1 MSLNS
6 KVERKTDI
14 QCLKTG
20 EFDVESGDS
29 KKNSLSAAISATSN
43 QNGDQTGCED
53 GIMPEQEASERR
65 RSGQTDSRS
74 SNNSPLPGQK
84 PAEQLPRRNFQI
96 PRKIK
101 ERKGL
106 YQFLPPDSRE
116 FEGLMKI
123 LSSFYLDASSR
134 GTFSYSKARL
144 IHNELLEKEFI
155 EKRRELKQEG
165 RTDPELV
172 ESYCFLF
179 PDKSK
184 LPWICEK
191 GLSVGHSRI
200 TTLGNSA
207 MGVYLSKFSDLLQMN
222 PFEAGTCGDIVIF
235 KVMRGRLKSIFEN
248 MPKSVLDPTPK
259 FDCHV
264 SKNATR
270 VTSLLSYRAFEL
282 TQQYFYEFAFDEIKS
297 RPRHVCPYAVVSFQY
312 KGKESAAAPM
322 AAHRFN
328 STVCEGGSRRWSSY
342 TVWSGP
348 LVNKGQEVCQVSL
361 RSSTRHFL
369 PFKLAE
375 KLEMSMGMQ
384 LDQVKRRIPSVLF
397 SWDTYSRTR
406 EVLKCGMYCSLFE
419 VVDAKGKASSSTLS
433 GLIHKLERERMVLVK
448 PLVDKGFLFL
458 LSSTQMVNPKERQG
472 RFEKSLQAL
481 FVFQESRGVIKY
493 KQEPLSSD
501 PQLPLLVSMEPF
513 IPALHYALL
522 KMRSAPDNKH
532 LSTGVER
539 QALDYLTR
547 RDSGRAFLVPE
558 YQQNLDERGNMH
570 PAPRPK
576 SNMEGLLRSYL
587 HGPSSAYVLPMV
599 KARDMMDR
607 INQPPPAPAPTT
619 TDYSPVSD
627 WGGSGGSDRPERHPP
642 ESSSSRRRG
651 GPTQAHSN
659 GAAAGTGAPPQRS
672 RLAQSEYD
680 KDKMKQLLKLI
691 QLHKKALVK
700 EPGGKER
707 AEGGDDGGWE
717 GPHGLK
723 RKLEEDESGAM
734 YKYLRGAHFSNGE
747 PSRVAQGEEGEGGN
761 YNLAAVMESM
771 GIYDT
776 NLRDRGNSSQASSSN
791 ETQRL
796 LKILLSTLNKAMA
809 QGAAAAADLPDQGEP
824 ATGTASAEKP
834 LAGAPYAG
842 RVEQARQDYLE
853 EQMVSSLASP
863 FSPGSPGEQPHTS
876 ENPPLTLELASHTDK
891 PIPFL
896 DALNDGH
903 LEQRGGLGGCER
915 GPSGAS
921 LERETVTRE
930 ASLESIARGA
940 SLERALRGAPLERD
954 KVLRGASLESEGVA
968 RGTSLERDSRVERPA
983 RTSSTLDTI
992 VSQELHCLSN
1002 SIQGLMETQRIYYNS
1017 QLSPRLPPRHTWQ
1030 PNSSFS
1036 DFVAPYVVSVP
1047 VQGHVNT
1054 LCERMGRLVAKP
1066 CHTDSAKAP
1075 GARSTLCAPPT
1086 AVPPPPHGLTPA
1098 PPMPSLPPPPH
1109 HIHPT
1114 PPPPIRSLP
1123 PPPHSLTSI
1132 PPLPPIPHLPPPPA
1146 LVHSPAPITS
1156 PTPKHVP
1163 KTKAQ
1168 PPQDK
1173 SASSSQSRHKLGTV
1187 KQPHKTP
1194 SAAQKPSMKR
1204 KFEPSASECE
1214 IYSPSQA
1221 TMGSPECTSTRPK
1234 QAPLTAPSPL
1244 TPASAAGLLIGQ
1256 LKPEVFSSLVEI
1268 FKDVQKNTVKFYIH
1282 SGDKEEESDICVE
1295 IKEYLMSLGNTECNP
1310 QTFLEKNSSLDKL
1323 LIIIQNEDIS
1333 SHVNKIPALVSLKKL
1348 SMVSFAGVDSL
1359 DDVKNHTYNELFVS
1373 GGFIVSDEFV
1383 LNPDFITH
1391 DRLQAFLGFL
1401 EEQSSP
1407 ENPWH
1412 WKIHCKSQKKL
1423 KELGRLNSDVMAL
1436 LNLLT
1441 AYQKKHLVE
1450 FLPYHE
1456 CDAQS
1461 RQAPDLDCLVKLQA
1475 NHTQHRHIIFLTERR
1490 FEMFLQYSRNG
1501 IVIANIDD
1509 IMTSFHSLIGSSDQN
1524 ELPTPPSTVVHD
1536 ECVEEEDMSLDSDDD
1551 THNQVIAEP
1560 PAQSQDGGAGG
1571 GMGDP
1576 TQQPPLPESDNFRPP
1591 LPDQLNTP
1599 GRHTPSSLSYSS
1611 GTPNLSDFAALK
1623 SAISQ
1628 FKASNQVGRAGLADI
1643 GSTSPGGFAV
1653 NPHQSFLCPSTQWVS
1668 YSGSSGYAASP
1679 AYPASPCSSTQEQDY
1694 RHPATV
1700 PTTALG
1706 STLTTGPLTSQ
1717 VPLTLL
1723 DIPQPLPPPHLMLGG
1738 TQSFSL
1744 PGSDTGAVGVGV
1756 GASFSIASSTSTL
1769 PSTAIEASSSSP
1781 STALTYS
1788 DPTVASTA
1796 SLGLGYSQSEMAQLG
1811 YPEGVSS
1818 SANGTPNQQGDR
1830 THGGPGE
1837 SLWGLGEGTPN
1848 SQGGTTPG
1856 SVSHSGLTQS
1866 GERERTGTSGGSTP
1880 GSQGGRTPVNSV
1892 ESLGAGMAIASSHR
1906 RCSIARPMLP
1916 IHEGTGGSRGGAAN
1930 VHPLSDGGYGCIGA
1944 MPGQMD
1950 GGMGRGSIGPMGM
1963 GPGSLGGYRGRGA
1976 PPGGPWPRPGGQDY
1990 YSDYKYSHNYSP

>member
-1 MSLNS
+1 MALNS

-14 QCLKTG
+14 QCLKAG
-20 EFDVESGDS
+20 ELDVESGDS
-29 KKNSLSAAISATSN
+29 KKNSWSAAISATSN

-53 GIMPEQEASERR
+53 RIMPEQEASERR
-65 RSGQTDSRS
+65 RSGHTDTRS
-74 SNNSPLPGQK
+74 SNNSPLLGQR

-106 YQFLPPDSRE
+106 YRFLPPDSRE
-116 FEGLMKI
+116 FEGLVKI
-123 LSSFYLDASSR
+123 LSSSYLDASSR

-172 ESYCFLF
+172 ESYCFMF

-184 LPWICEK
+184 LPLICEK

-200 TTLGNSA
+200 TALGNPA

-222 PFEAGTCGDIVIF
+222 PFEAGTCGDIVVF

-328 STVCEGGSRRWSSY
+328 STVCEGGRRSSY

-348 LVNKGQEVCQVSL
+348 LVNKGQELCQVCL
-361 RSSTRHFL
+361 CSSTRHFL

-384 LDQVKRRIPSVLF
+384 LDQVKRKIPSVLF
-397 SWDTYSRTR
+397 SWDTYSGTR

-419 VVDAKGKASSSTLS
+419 VVDGKGKASTSTLS

-448 PLVDKGFLFL
+448 PLFDKGFLFL
-458 LSSTQMVNPKERQG
+458 LSSTQMG

-481 FVFQESRGVIKY
+481 FIFQESRGVINLLC
-493 KQEPLSSD
+493 EPLSSE
-501 PQLPLLVSMEPF
+501 PQPPLLVSMEPF

-522 KMRSAPDNKH
+522 KMRSTPDIKH

-547 RDSGRAFLVPE
+547 RDSVRAFLVPE
-558 YQQNLDERGNMH
+558 YQQNLDERGSMH

-607 INQPPPAPAPTT
+607 INQPPSAPAPTT

-627 WGGSGGSDRPERHPP
+627 WGGSGGSDRPERQPP

-651 GPTQAHSN
+651 GPSQTQAHSN

-672 RLAQSEYD
+672 RLAQSDYD
-680 KDKMKQLLKLI
+680 KEKMKQLLKLI

-700 EPGGKER
+700 EPGEKER
-707 AEGGDDGGWE
+707 DEGGDDGSWE

-747 PSRVAQGEEGEGGN
+747 PSR
-761 YNLAAVMESM
+761 AVMESM
-771 GIYDT
+771 GIYNTD
-776 NLRDRGNSSQASSSN
+776 LRDRGNSSQASSAN

-809 QGAAAAADLPDQGEP
+809 QGAAATDLPDHGEP
-824 ATGTASAEKP
+824 TTGTASMEKP

-842 RVEQARQDYLE
+842 RVEQARQDCLE
-853 EQMVSSLASP
+853 EQTECSLASL
-863 FSPGSPGEQPHTS
+863 FSP
-876 ENPPLTLELASHTDK
+876 AS
-891 PIPFL
+891 
-896 DALNDGH
+896 
-903 LEQRGGLGGCER
+903 
-915 GPSGAS
+915 
-921 LERETVTRE
+921 
-930 ASLESIARGA
+930 
-940 SLERALRGAPLERD
+940 LERD
-954 KVLRGASLESEGVA
+954 KVLRGASLESERVA
-968 RGTSLERDSRVERPA
+968 RGTSLERDSKVERPA
-983 RTSSTLDTI
+983 RPSSTLDTI
-992 VSQELHCLSN
+992 ISQGLHCLSN

-1017 QLSPRLPPRHTWQ
+1017 QLSPRLPQRLAWQ

-1054 LCERMGRLVAKP
+1054 LCERMGRLVP
-1066 CHTDSAKAP
+1066 QPRHTDSAKAH
-1075 GARSTLCAPPT
+1075 GARSTLCAPLT
-1086 AVPPPPHGLTPA
+1086 TVPPPPHALTP
-1098 PPMPSLPPPPH
+1098 
-1109 HIHPT
+1109 
-1114 PPPPIRSLP
+1114 
-1123 PPPHSLTSI
+1123 
-1132 PPLPPIPHLPPPPA
+1132 
-1146 LVHSPAPITS
+1146 
-1156 PTPKHVP
+1156 HVP

-1187 KQPHKTP
+1187 KQPHKNP
-1194 SAAQKPSMKR
+1194 SAAQKPSTKR
-1204 KFEPSASECE
+1204 KFEPSSSE
-1214 IYSPSQA
+1214 S
-1221 TMGSPECTSTRPK
+1221 
-1234 QAPLTAPSPL
+1234 
-1244 TPASAAGLLIGQ
+1244 AGLLIGQ

-1282 SGDKEEESDICVE
+1282 SGDEESDICVE

-1310 QTFLEKNSSLDKL
+1310 QTFLEKNSNLDKL

-1407 ENPWH
+1407 ENPWQ

-1423 KELGRLNSDVMAL
+1423 KELGRLNSDAMAL

-1509 IMTSFHSLIGSSDQN
+1509 IMTSFHSLIGCSDLN
-1524 ELPTPPSTVVHD
+1524 ELPTPPST
-1536 ECVEEEDMSLDSDDD
+1536 EEEDMSLDSDDD
-1551 THNQVIAEP
+1551 TQNQLIAKP
-1560 PAQSQDGGAGG
+1560 PAQSQEGGTGE
-1571 GMGDP
+1571 GMGDA
-1576 TQQPPLPESDNFRPP
+1576 TKQPPLPESDDFRPP

-1611 GTPNLSDFAALK
+1611 GTANLADFAALK

-1628 FKASNQVGRAGLADI
+1628 FKASNQVGRAGLADV
-1643 GSTSPGGFAV
+1643 GSTSPGAFAV
-1653 NPHQSFLCPSTQWVS
+1653 NPHQSFLCPSTQWAS
-1668 YSGSSGYAASP
+1668 YSGSSGYT
-1679 AYPASPCSSTQEQDY
+1679 AYPASPCSSNQEQDY
-1694 RHPATV
+1694 RHPATA
-1700 PTTALG
+1700 PTTAPG

-1717 VPLTLL
+1717 APLTLA
-1723 DIPQPLPPPHLMLGG
+1723 DIPQPPLPPHLTLGG
-1738 TQSFSL
+1738 ALSQSFRM
-1744 PGSDTGAVGVGV
+1744 PGSDTGATGVGV
-1756 GASFSIASSTSTL
+1756 GASFSIASSTSIL
-1769 PSTAIEASSSSP
+1769 SSTAIEVSSFSP

-1788 DPTVASTA
+1788 DPAVA

-1811 YPEGVSS
+1811 YLEGVSS
-1818 SANGTPNQQGDR
+1818 STNGTPTQQGDR
-1830 THGGPGE
+1830 TLSGPGE
-1837 SLWGLGEGTPN
+1837 SPWGLGGGTPN
-1848 SQGGTTPG
+1848 SQGGATPG
-1856 SVSHSGLTQS
+1856 SVSHSSLTQS
-1866 GERERTGTSGGSTP
+1866 GERERTGTPGGSTP
-1880 GSQGGRTPVNSV
+1880 GSQGGRTPVNSI
-1892 ESLGAGMAIASSHR
+1892 ESLGAGMAIASVATR
-1906 RCSIARPMLP
+1906 GGSIARPMLP
-1916 IHEGTGGSRGGAAN
+1916 ILGGTGGSRGGVAS
-1930 VHPLSDGGYGCIGA
+1930 VHPLSDGRFSCIGA

-1950 GGMGRGSIGPMGM
+1950 GGMERGSMVSRGM
-1963 GPGSLGGYRGRGA
+1963 GPGSLGECRGRGT
-1976 PPGGPWPRPGGQDY
+1976 PPGGPWPRPGEQDY
-1990 YSDYKYSHNYSP
+1990 YSDYTYSHNYSP

>member
-1 MSLNS
+1 MALNS
-6 KVERKTDI
+6 RVERKTDI

-20 EFDVESGDS
+20 ELDVESGDN
-29 KKNSLSAAISATSN
+29 KKNSWSAAISATSN

-53 GIMPEQEASERR
+53 RIMPEQEASERR
-65 RSGQTDSRS
+65 RSGHTDTRN
-74 SNNSPLPGQK
+74 SNNSPLPGQR

-116 FEGLMKI
+116 FEGLVKI
-123 LSSFYLDASSR
+123 LSSSYLDVSSR

-172 ESYCFLF
+172 ESYCFMF

-200 TTLGNSA
+200 TALGNPA

-222 PFEAGTCGDIVIF
+222 PFEAGTCGDIVVF

-322 AAHRFN
+322 AARRFN

-342 TVWSGP
+342 TVWSGS
-348 LVNKGQEVCQVSL
+348 LVNKGQELCQVCL

-384 LDQVKRRIPSVLF
+384 LDQVKRKIPSVLF

-419 VVDAKGKASSSTLS
+419 VVDGKGKASTSTLS

-448 PLVDKGFLFL
+448 PLFDKGFLFL

-481 FVFQESRGVIKY
+481 FIFQESRGVIKY
-493 KQEPLSSD
+493 KQEPLSSE
-501 PQLPLLVSMEPF
+501 PQPPLLVSMEPF

-522 KMRSAPDNKH
+522 KMRSTPDIKH

-547 RDSGRAFLVPE
+547 RDSVRAFLVPE
-558 YQQNLDERGNMH
+558 YQQNLDERGSMH

-607 INQPPPAPAPTT
+607 INQPPSAPAPTT

-627 WGGSGGSDRPERHPP
+627 WGGSGGSDRPERP
-642 ESSSSRRRG
+642 ESSRRRG
-651 GPTQAHSN
+651 GPSQTQAHSN

-672 RLAQSEYD
+672 RLAQ
-680 KDKMKQLLKLI
+680 I
-691 QLHKKALVK
+691 
-700 EPGGKER
+700 
-707 AEGGDDGGWE
+707 
-717 GPHGLK
+717 
-723 RKLEEDESGAM
+723 
-734 YKYLRGAHFSNGE
+734 
-747 PSRVAQGEEGEGGN
+747 AQGEEEQEGEGGN

-771 GIYDT
+771 GIYNTD
-776 NLRDRGNSSQASSSN
+776 LRDRVNSSQASSAN

-809 QGAAAAADLPDQGEP
+809 QGAAATDLPDHGEP
-824 ATGTASAEKP
+824 TTGTASMEKP

-842 RVEQARQDYLE
+842 RVEQAQQDYLE
-853 EQMVSSLASP
+853 EQTVCSLASL
-863 FSPGSPGEQPHTS
+863 FSPSSPGEQHHTS
-876 ENPPLTLELASHTDK
+876 ENPPLTMELASHTDK
-891 PIPFL
+891 PFPFL
-896 DALNDGH
+896 DALTDGH
-903 LEQRGGLGGCER
+903 LEQRRGLEGGER
-915 GPSGAS
+915 GQSGDS
-921 LERETVTRE
+921 LEWETVTRE
-930 ASLESIARGA
+930 ASIEKVARGA
-940 SLERALRGAPLERD
+940 SLERALRGASLERD
-954 KVLRGASLESEGVA
+954 KVLRGASLESERVA
-968 RGTSLERDSRVERPA
+968 RGTSLERNSRAERPA
-983 RTSSTLDTI
+983 RPSSTLDTI
-992 VSQELHCLSN
+992 ISQELHCLSN

-1017 QLSPRLPPRHTWQ
+1017 QLSPRLPQHLAWQ

-1054 LCERMGRLVAKP
+1054 LCERMGQLVP
-1066 CHTDSAKAP
+1066 HPRHTDSANAH

-1086 AVPPPPHGLTPA
+1086 TVPPPPHALAPA

-1109 HIHPT
+1109 HIHLT
-1114 PPPPIRSLP
+1114 PNPPILTLP
-1123 PPPHSLTSI
+1123 SPPHSLTS
-1132 PPLPPIPHLPPPPA
+1132 LPPIPHLPPPTA
-1146 LVHSPAPITS
+1146 LVHLPDPVPITS

-1163 KTKAQ
+1163 KTIAQ

-1173 SASSSQSRHKLGTV
+1173 SASSSQSRRKLGTV
-1187 KQPHKTP
+1187 KQPHKNL
-1194 SAAQKPSMKR
+1194 SAAQKPSTKR

-1221 TMGSPECTSTRPK
+1221 TMGSPECTPTRPK

-1310 QTFLEKNSSLDKL
+1310 QTFLEKNSNLDKL

-1333 SHVNKIPALVSLKKL
+1333 AHVNRIPALVSLKKL

-1407 ENPWH
+1407 ENPWQ

-1423 KELGRLNSDVMAL
+1423 KELGRLNSDAMDL

-1509 IMTSFHSLIGSSDQN
+1509 IMTSFHSLIGCSDLN

-1551 THNQVIAEP
+1551 TQNQVIAKP
-1560 PAQSQDGGAGG
+1560 PAQSQEGGTGG
-1571 GMGDP
+1571 GMGDA
-1576 TQQPPLPESDNFRPP
+1576 TQQPPLPESDDFRPP

-1611 GTPNLSDFAALK
+1611 GTANLSDFAALK

-1628 FKASNQVGRAGLADI
+1628 FKASNQVGRAGLADV
-1643 GSTSPGGFAV
+1643 GSTSPGAFAV
-1653 NPHQSFLCPSTQWVS
+1653 NPHQSFLCPSTQWAS
-1668 YSGSSGYAASP
+1668 YSGSSGYTASP
-1679 AYPASPCSSTQEQDY
+1679 AYPASPCSSNQEQDY
-1694 RHPATV
+1694 RHPATA
-1700 PTTALG
+1700 PTTAPG

-1717 VPLTLL
+1717 APLTLS
-1723 DIPQPLPPPHLMLGG
+1723 DIPQPPLPPHLMLGG
-1738 TQSFSL
+1738 ALSQSFRL
-1744 PGSDTGAVGVGV
+1744 PGSDTGAAGVGV
-1756 GASFSIASSTSTL
+1756 GASFSIASSTSIL
-1769 PSTAIEASSSSP
+1769 SSTTIEVSSFSP
-1781 STALTYS
+1781 STAVTYS
-1788 DPTVASTA
+1788 DPAVA
-1796 SLGLGYSQSEMAQLG
+1796 SLGLGYSQNEMAQLG
-1811 YPEGVSS
+1811 YPEGVGSS
-1818 SANGTPNQQGDR
+1818 TNGTTTQQGDR
-1830 THGGPGE
+1830 TLSGPGE
-1837 SLWGLGEGTPN
+1837 SLWGVGGGTPN
-1848 SQGGTTPG
+1848 SQGGATPG

-1866 GERERTGTSGGSTP
+1866 GERERTGTPGGSTP

-1892 ESLGAGMAIASSHR
+1892 ESLGAGMAIASVATR
-1906 RCSIARPMLP
+1906 GCSIARPMLP
-1916 IHEGTGGSRGGAAN
+1916 ILEGTGGSRGGVAS
-1930 VHPLSDGGYGCIGA
+1930 VLPLSDGGFSCIGA

-1950 GGMGRGSIGPMGM
+1950 GGMERGSIVPRGM
-1963 GPGSLGGYRGRGA
+1963 GPGSLGECRGRGA
-1976 PPGGPWPRPGGQDY
+1976 PPGRPWPRPGGQDY
-1990 YSDYKYSHNYSP
+1990 YSDYTYSHNYSP

>member
-1 MSLNS
+1 MALNS

-20 EFDVESGDS
+20 ELDVESSDS
-29 KKNSLSAAISATSN
+29 KKNSWSAAISATSN

-53 GIMPEQEASERR
+53 RIMPEQEASERR
-65 RSGQTDSRS
+65 RSGHTDTRS
-74 SNNSPLPGQK
+74 FNNSPLPGQRL
-84 PAEQLPRRNFQI
+84 AEQLPRRNFQI

-116 FEGLMKI
+116 FEGLVKI
-123 LSSFYLDASSR
+123 LSSSYLDASSR

-172 ESYCFLF
+172 ESYCFMF

-184 LPWICEK
+184 LPLICEK

-200 TTLGNSA
+200 TALGNPA

-222 PFEAGTCGDIVIF
+222 PFEAGTCGDIVVF

-312 KGKESAAAPM
+312 KGKESAAVPM

-328 STVCEGGSRRWSSY
+328 STVCEGGSRRRSSY

-348 LVNKGQEVCQVSL
+348 LVNKGQELCQVCL
-361 RSSTRHFL
+361 CSSTRHFL

-384 LDQVKRRIPSVLF
+384 LDQVKRKIPSVLF
-397 SWDTYSRTR
+397 SWDTYSGTR

-419 VVDAKGKASSSTLS
+419 VVDGKGKASTSTLS

-448 PLVDKGFLFL
+448 PLFDKGFLFL

-481 FVFQESRGVIKY
+481 FIFQESRGVIKY
-493 KQEPLSSD
+493 KQEPLSSE
-501 PQLPLLVSMEPF
+501 PQAPLLVSMEPF

-522 KMRSAPDNKH
+522 KMRSTPDIKH

-547 RDSGRAFLVPE
+547 RDSVRAFLVPE
-558 YQQNLDERGNMH
+558 YQQNLDERGSMH

-607 INQPPPAPAPTT
+607 INQPPSAPAPTT

-627 WGGSGGSDRPERHPP
+627 WGGSGGSDRPERQPP

-651 GPTQAHSN
+651 GPSQTQAHSN

-672 RLAQSEYD
+672 RLAQSDYD
-680 KDKMKQLLKLI
+680 KEKMKQLLKLI

-700 EPGGKER
+700 EPGEKER
-707 AEGGDDGGWE
+707 DEGGDDGSWE

-747 PSRVAQGEEGEGGN
+747 PSRAQGEEEGEGGN

-771 GIYDT
+771 GIYNTD
-776 NLRDRGNSSQASSSN
+776 LRDRGNSSQASSAN

-809 QGAAAAADLPDQGEP
+809 QGAAATDLPDHGEP
-824 ATGTASAEKP
+824 NTGTASMEKP

-842 RVEQARQDYLE
+842 RVEQARQDCLE
-853 EQMVSSLASP
+853 EQTECSLASL
-863 FSPGSPGEQPHTS
+863 FSPGSPGEQHHTS
-876 ENPPLTLELASHTDK
+876 ENPPLTLDLASHTDK
-891 PIPFL
+891 PFPFL
-896 DALNDGH
+896 DALTDGH
-903 LEQRGGLGGCER
+903 LEQRRGLEGGER
-915 GPSGAS
+915 GQSGDS
-921 LERETVTRE
+921 LERETVTRQ
-930 ASLESIARGA
+930 ASIESGA
-940 SLERALRGAPLERD
+940 SLERALRGASLERD
-954 KVLRGASLESEGVA
+954 KVLRGASLESERVA
-968 RGTSLERDSRVERPA
+968 RGTSLERDSKMERPA
-983 RTSSTLDTI
+983 RPSSTLDTI
-992 VSQELHCLSN
+992 ISQGLHCLSN

-1017 QLSPRLPPRHTWQ
+1017 QLSPRLPQRLAWQ

-1054 LCERMGRLVAKP
+1054 LCERMGRLVP
-1066 CHTDSAKAP
+1066 QPRHTDSVKAH

-1086 AVPPPPHGLTPA
+1086 TVPPPPHALTPA

-1109 HIHPT
+1109 HIRLT
-1114 PPPPIRSLP
+1114 PNPPIITLP
-1123 PPPHSLTSI
+1123 SPPHSLTSI
-1132 PPLPPIPHLPPPPA
+1132 SPLPPIPHLPPPTA
-1146 LVHSPAPITS
+1146 LVHLPDPVPITS

-1187 KQPHKTP
+1187 KQPHKNP
-1194 SAAQKPSMKR
+1194 SAAQKSSTKR
-1204 KFEPSASECE
+1204 KFEPSSSECE

-1221 TMGSPECTSTRPK
+1221 TMGSPECTPTRPK

-1282 SGDKEEESDICVE
+1282 SGDDESDICAE

-1310 QTFLEKNSSLDKL
+1310 QTFLEKNINLDKL

-1407 ENPWH
+1407 ENPWQ

-1423 KELGRLNSDVMAL
+1423 KELGRLNSDAMAL

-1509 IMTSFHSLIGSSDQN
+1509 IMTSFHSLIGCSDLN

-1551 THNQVIAEP
+1551 TQNQLIAKP
-1560 PAQSQDGGAGG
+1560 PAQSQEGGTGG
-1571 GMGDP
+1571 GMGDA
-1576 TQQPPLPESDNFRPP
+1576 TQQPPLPESDDFRPP

-1611 GTPNLSDFAALK
+1611 GTANLADFAALK

-1628 FKASNQVGRAGLADI
+1628 FKASNQVGRAGLADV
-1643 GSTSPGGFAV
+1643 GSTSPGAFAL
-1653 NPHQSFLCPSTQWVS
+1653 NPHQSFLCPSTQWAS
-1668 YSGSSGYAASP
+1668 YSGSSGYTASP
-1679 AYPASPCSSTQEQDY
+1679 AYPASPCNSNQEQDY
-1694 RHPATV
+1694 RHPATA
-1700 PTTALG
+1700 PTTAPG

-1717 VPLTLL
+1717 APLTLS
-1723 DIPQPLPPPHLMLGG
+1723 DIPQPPLPPHLTLGG
-1738 TQSFSL
+1738 ALSQSFRM
-1744 PGSDTGAVGVGV
+1744 PGSDTGAAGVGV
-1756 GASFSIASSTSTL
+1756 GASFSIASSTSIL
-1769 PSTAIEASSSSP
+1769 SSTAIEVSSFSP

-1788 DPTVASTA
+1788 DPAVA

-1811 YPEGVSS
+1811 YLEGVSS
-1818 SANGTPNQQGDR
+1818 NTNETPTQQGDR
-1830 THGGPGE
+1830 TLSGPGE
-1837 SLWGLGEGTPN
+1837 SPWGLGGGTPN
-1848 SQGGTTPG
+1848 SQGGATPG

-1866 GERERTGTSGGSTP
+1866 GERERTGTPGGSTP
-1880 GSQGGRTPVNSV
+1880 GSQGRRTPVNSI
-1892 ESLGAGMAIASSHR
+1892 ESLGAGMAIASVATR
-1906 RCSIARPMLP
+1906 GGSIARPMLP
-1916 IHEGTGGSRGGAAN
+1916 ILGGTGGSRGGVAS
-1930 VHPLSDGGYGCIGA
+1930 VHPLSDGRFSCIGA
-1944 MPGQMD
+1944 MSGQMD
-1950 GGMGRGSIGPMGM
+1950 GGMERGSMVSRGM
-1963 GPGSLGGYRGRGA
+1963 GPGSLGECRGRGA
-1976 PPGGPWPRPGGQDY
+1976 PPGGPWPRPGEQDY
-1990 YSDYKYSHNYSP
+1990 YSDYTYSHNYSP

>member
-1 MSLNS
+1 MALNS
-6 KVERKTDI
+6 RVERKTDI

-20 EFDVESGDS
+20 ELDVESGDN
-29 KKNSLSAAISATSN
+29 KKNSWSAAISATSN

-53 GIMPEQEASERR
+53 RIMPEQEASERR
-65 RSGQTDSRS
+65 RSGHTDTRN
-74 SNNSPLPGQK
+74 SNNSPLPGQR

-116 FEGLMKI
+116 FEGLVKI
-123 LSSFYLDASSR
+123 LSSSYLDVSSR

-172 ESYCFLF
+172 ESYCFMF

-200 TTLGNSA
+200 TALGNPA

-222 PFEAGTCGDIVIF
+222 PFEAGTCGDIVVF

-322 AAHRFN
+322 AARRFN

-342 TVWSGP
+342 TVWSGS
-348 LVNKGQEVCQVSL
+348 LVNKGQELCQVCL

-384 LDQVKRRIPSVLF
+384 LDQVKRKIPSVLF

-419 VVDAKGKASSSTLS
+419 VVDGKGKASTSTLS

-448 PLVDKGFLFL
+448 PLFDKGFLFL

-481 FVFQESRGVIKY
+481 FIFQESRGVIKY
-493 KQEPLSSD
+493 KQEPLSSE
-501 PQLPLLVSMEPF
+501 PQPPLLVSMEPF

-522 KMRSAPDNKH
+522 KMRSTPDIKH

-547 RDSGRAFLVPE
+547 RDSVRAFLVPE
-558 YQQNLDERGNMH
+558 YQQNLDERGSMH

-607 INQPPPAPAPTT
+607 INQPPSAPAPTT

-627 WGGSGGSDRPERHPP
+627 WGGSGGSDRPERP
-642 ESSSSRRRG
+642 ESSRRRG
-651 GPTQAHSN
+651 GPSQTQAHSN

-672 RLAQSEYD
+672 RLAQT
-680 KDKMKQLLKLI
+680 
-691 QLHKKALVK
+691 
-700 EPGGKER
+700 
-707 AEGGDDGGWE
+707 
-717 GPHGLK
+717 
-723 RKLEEDESGAM
+723 
-734 YKYLRGAHFSNGE
+734 
-747 PSRVAQGEEGEGGN
+747 QGEEEQEGEGGN

-771 GIYDT
+771 GIYNTD
-776 NLRDRGNSSQASSSN
+776 LRDRVNSSQASSAN

-809 QGAAAAADLPDQGEP
+809 QGAAATDLPDHGEP
-824 ATGTASAEKP
+824 TTGTASMEKP

-842 RVEQARQDYLE
+842 RVEQAQQDYLE
-853 EQMVSSLASP
+853 EQTVCSLASL
-863 FSPGSPGEQPHTS
+863 FSPSSPGEQHHTS
-876 ENPPLTLELASHTDK
+876 ENPPLTMELASHTDK
-891 PIPFL
+891 PFPFL
-896 DALNDGH
+896 DALTDGH
-903 LEQRGGLGGCER
+903 LEQRRGLEGGER
-915 GPSGAS
+915 GQSGDS
-921 LERETVTRE
+921 LEWETVTRE
-930 ASLESIARGA
+930 ASIEKVARGA
-940 SLERALRGAPLERD
+940 SLERALRGASLERD
-954 KVLRGASLESEGVA
+954 KVLRGASLESERVA
-968 RGTSLERDSRVERPA
+968 RGTSLERNSRAERPA
-983 RTSSTLDTI
+983 RPSSTLDTI
-992 VSQELHCLSN
+992 ISQELHCLSN

-1017 QLSPRLPPRHTWQ
+1017 QLSPRLPQHLAWQ

-1054 LCERMGRLVAKP
+1054 LCERMGQLVP
-1066 CHTDSAKAP
+1066 HPRHTDSANAH

-1086 AVPPPPHGLTPA
+1086 TVPPPPHALAPA

-1109 HIHPT
+1109 HIHLT
-1114 PPPPIRSLP
+1114 PNPPILTLP
-1123 PPPHSLTSI
+1123 SPPHSLTS
-1132 PPLPPIPHLPPPPA
+1132 LPPIPHLPPPTA
-1146 LVHSPAPITS
+1146 LVHLPDPVPITS

-1163 KTKAQ
+1163 KTIAQ

-1173 SASSSQSRHKLGTV
+1173 SASSSQSRRKLGTV
-1187 KQPHKTP
+1187 KQPHKNL
-1194 SAAQKPSMKR
+1194 SAAQKPSTKR

-1221 TMGSPECTSTRPK
+1221 TMGSPECTPTRPK

-1310 QTFLEKNSSLDKL
+1310 QTFLEKNSNLDKL

-1333 SHVNKIPALVSLKKL
+1333 AHVNRIPALVSLKKL

-1407 ENPWH
+1407 ENPWQ

-1423 KELGRLNSDVMAL
+1423 KELGRLNSDAMDL

-1509 IMTSFHSLIGSSDQN
+1509 IMTSFHSLIGCSDLN

-1551 THNQVIAEP
+1551 TQNQVIAKP
-1560 PAQSQDGGAGG
+1560 PAQSQEGGTGG
-1571 GMGDP
+1571 GMGDA
-1576 TQQPPLPESDNFRPP
+1576 TQQPPLPESDDFRPP

-1611 GTPNLSDFAALK
+1611 GTANLSDFAALK

-1628 FKASNQVGRAGLADI
+1628 FKASNQVGRAGLADV
-1643 GSTSPGGFAV
+1643 GSTSPGAFAV
-1653 NPHQSFLCPSTQWVS
+1653 NPHQSFLCPSTQWAS
-1668 YSGSSGYAASP
+1668 YSGSSGYTASP
-1679 AYPASPCSSTQEQDY
+1679 AYPASPCSSNQEQDY
-1694 RHPATV
+1694 RHPATA
-1700 PTTALG
+1700 PTTAPG

-1717 VPLTLL
+1717 APLTLS
-1723 DIPQPLPPPHLMLGG
+1723 DIPQPPLPPHLMLGG
-1738 TQSFSL
+1738 ALSQSFRL
-1744 PGSDTGAVGVGV
+1744 PGSDTGAAGVGV
-1756 GASFSIASSTSTL
+1756 GASFSIASSTSIL
-1769 PSTAIEASSSSP
+1769 SSTTIEVSSFSP
-1781 STALTYS
+1781 STAVTYS
-1788 DPTVASTA
+1788 DPAVA
-1796 SLGLGYSQSEMAQLG
+1796 SLGLGYSQNEMAQLG
-1811 YPEGVSS
+1811 YPEGVGSS
-1818 SANGTPNQQGDR
+1818 TNGTTTQQGDR
-1830 THGGPGE
+1830 TLSGPGE
-1837 SLWGLGEGTPN
+1837 SLWGVGGGTPN
-1848 SQGGTTPG
+1848 SQGGATPG

-1866 GERERTGTSGGSTP
+1866 GERERTGTPGGSTP

-1892 ESLGAGMAIASSHR
+1892 ESLGAGMAIASVATR
-1906 RCSIARPMLP
+1906 GCSIARPMLP
-1916 IHEGTGGSRGGAAN
+1916 ILEGTGGSRGGVAS
-1930 VHPLSDGGYGCIGA
+1930 VLPLSDGGFSCIGA

-1950 GGMGRGSIGPMGM
+1950 GGMERGSIVPRGM
-1963 GPGSLGGYRGRGA
+1963 GPGSLGECRGRGA
-1976 PPGGPWPRPGGQDY
+1976 PPGRPWPRPGGQDY
-1990 YSDYKYSHNYSP
+1990 YSDYTYSHNYSP

>member
-1 MSLNS
+1 MALNP

-14 QCLKTG
+14 ECSKTG
-20 EFDVESGDS
+20 ELDLESGNS
-29 KKNSLSAAISATSN
+29 KTNSLSAAISATSN

-53 GIMPEQEASERR
+53 GVMPEQEASERR
-65 RSGQTDSRS
+65 RSGQTTARS
-74 SNNSPLPGQK
+74 SNNSPLPGQRQ
-84 PAEQLPRRNFQI
+84 AEELPRRNFQI

-106 YQFLPPDSRE
+106 YQFLAPDSRE
-116 FEGLMKI
+116 FEGLVKI

-134 GTFSYSKARL
+134 GTFSYCKARL

-200 TTLGNSA
+200 TTLGNPA

-282 TQQYFYEFAFDEIKS
+282 TQQYFYEFAFDEIKH

-328 STVCEGGSRRWSSY
+328 STVCEGGSKGMSSY

-348 LVNKGQEVCQVSL
+348 LVNKGQELCQVSL
-361 RSSTRHFL
+361 LSFTRHFL
-369 PFKLAE
+369 PFKLTE
-375 KLEMSMGMQ
+375 TLEMSMGMQ
-384 LDQVKRRIPSVLF
+384 LDQVKRKIPSVLF

-406 EVLKCGMYCSLFE
+406 EVLKCGIYCSLFE
-419 VVDAKGKASSSTLS
+419 VVDWKGKASSSTLS

-458 LSSTQMVNPKERQG
+458 LSSAQMVSPNDRRG
-472 RFEKSLQAL
+472 RVEKSLQAL
-481 FVFQESRGVIKY
+481 FVFQESRGVAKFTPRLSE
-493 KQEPLSSD
+493 QEPLSAE
-501 PQLPLLVSMEPF
+501 PLPPLLASMDPF

-522 KMRSAPDNKH
+522 KMRSTPDNKH
-532 LSTGVER
+532 LSTVVER

-547 RDSGRAFLVPE
+547 RDSGRAFLLPE
-558 YQQNLDERGNMH
+558 YQQTLDERGSVH

-587 HGPSSAYVLPMV
+587 HGLSSAYVLPIV

-607 INQPPPAPAPTT
+607 INQPPPAPAPTIP
-619 TDYSPVSD
+619 DYSPVSD
-627 WGGSGGSDRPERHPP
+627 WGGSGGSDRPERVERQPP
-642 ESSSSRRRG
+642 ERPESSRRRG
-651 GPTQAHSN
+651 GPSQTHSN
-659 GAAAGTGAPPQRS
+659 GAAAGTGAPAQRS

-680 KDKMKQLLKLI
+680 KDKMKELLKLI
-691 QLHKKALVK
+691 QLHKALVK

-734 YKYLRGAHFSNGE
+734 SKYLRGAHFSNGE
-747 PSRVAQGEEGEGGN
+747 PSRVAQGGEGEN

-771 GIYDT
+771 GITD
-776 NLRDRGNSSQASSSN
+776 LRDRGNTSQAASAN

-809 QGAAAAADLPDQGEP
+809 QGAAAAPSYLPEHGEP
-824 ATGTASAEKP
+824 SMGSACAEKP
-834 LAGAPYAG
+834 NEG
-842 RVEQARQDYLE
+842 RVEQARQDFLE
-853 EQMVSSLASP
+853 EQTACSLASP
-863 FSPGSPGEQPHTS
+863 FSPDSPGQQPHTS
-876 ENPPLTLELASHTDK
+876 DNPSLTWELASHTDK
-891 PIPFL
+891 PIPFFESQ
-896 DALNDGH
+896 NDGD
-903 LEQRGGLGGCER
+903 LEQRKVLEVGER
-915 GPSGAS
+915 GPRGAS
-921 LERETVTRE
+921 LERERVTKE
-930 ASLESIARGA
+930 ASIDRVAKGA
-940 SLERALRGAPLERD
+940 SLERER
-954 KVLRGASLESEGVA
+954 VA
-968 RGTSLERDSRVERPA
+968 RPP
-983 RTSSTLDTI
+983 STLDTI
-992 VSQELHCLSN
+992 VSQELHCLFN
-1002 SIQGLMETQRIYYNS
+1002 SIQGLMDSQKIYYNS
-1017 QLSPRLPPRHTWQ
+1017 QLPSRLSPRHTWQ
-1030 PNSSFS
+1030 PNCSFS

-1054 LCERMGRLVAKP
+1054 LCERMGRLVPKP
-1066 CHTDSAKAP
+1066 RHTDSAKAP
-1075 GARSTLCAPPT
+1075 GARSTLHAPSAT
-1086 AVPPPPHGLTPA
+1086 VPPPPHTLNPTHPI
-1098 PPMPSLPPPPH
+1098 PSF
-1109 HIHPT
+1109 
-1114 PPPPIRSLP
+1114 P

-1132 PPLPPIPHLPPPPA
+1132 PHLPSIHHLPPPPA
-1146 LVHSPAPITS
+1146 LVHSPAPILITS
-1156 PTPKHVP
+1156 PTPKPVP

-1168 PPQDK
+1168 PPQAK
-1173 SASSSQSRHKLGTV
+1173 SSSSSQSRPKPDPFIQTHKN
-1187 KQPHKTP
+1187 P
-1194 SAAQKPSMKR
+1194 SAAQKPSTER
-1204 KFEPSASECE
+1204 KSEPSASKREV
-1214 IYSPSQA
+1214 YSPSQA
-1221 TMGSPECTSTRPK
+1221 SMDSSDSTPKRPK
-1234 QAPLTAPSPL
+1234 QAAIIAPSPL
-1244 TPASAAGLLIGQ
+1244 TPASAAGLLMGQ

-1268 FKDVQKNTVKFYIH
+1268 FKDVQRNTVRFYIH
-1282 SGDKEEESDICVE
+1282 SGEEEEESDVCVE
-1295 IKEYLMSLGNTECNP
+1295 IKEYLLSLGNTECNP
-1310 QTFLEKNSSLDKL
+1310 QMFLENNSSLDKL
-1323 LIIIQNEDIS
+1323 LIVIQNEDIS
-1333 SHVNKIPALVSLKKL
+1333 AHVNKIPALVSLKKL
-1348 SMVSFAGVDSL
+1348 STVSFAGVDSL

-1391 DRLQAFLGFL
+1391 DRLQAFLRFL

-1407 ENPWH
+1407 ENPWQ
-1412 WKIHCKSQKKL
+1412 WKIHNKSQKKL
-1423 KELGRLNSDVMAL
+1423 KELGRLNGDAMAL

-1475 NHTQHRHIIFLTERR
+1475 NHTQHRHFIFLTERR
-1490 FEMFLQYSRNG
+1490 FEMFMQYSRNG
-1501 IVIANIDD
+1501 IVIASIDD
-1509 IMTSFHSLIGSSDQN
+1509 IMTSFHNLIGSRDQK
-1524 ELPTPPSTVVHD
+1524 ELATPPSTEHD
-1536 ECVEEEDMSLDSDDD
+1536 ECIEEEDMSLDSDDD
-1551 THNQVIAEP
+1551 SHNQVIVEH
-1560 PAQSQDGGAGG
+1560 PAQTQEGGAGGG

-1576 TQQPPLPESDNFRPP
+1576 TQQPPLPESDEFRPP
-1591 LPDQLNTP
+1591 LPDQLNTS

-1611 GTPNLSDFAALK
+1611 STPNLSNFAALK

-1628 FKASNQVGRAGLADI
+1628 FKASNQVGRADI
-1643 GSTSPGGFAV
+1643 GSTSPGGFSV

-1668 YSGSSGYAASP
+1668 YSGSSGYTASP

-1694 RHPATV
+1694 RNPAAV
-1700 PTTALG
+1700 PTTAPG

-1717 VPLTLL
+1717 APLTLL
-1723 DIPQPLPPPHLMLGG
+1723 DIPQPPPPPPHLMMGG
-1738 TQSFSL
+1738 TLSQSFSL
-1744 PGSDTGAVGVGV
+1744 PGSSSVSGAAGVAV
-1756 GASFSIASSTSTL
+1756 GASFSTVSSTSTL
-1769 PSTAIEASSSSP
+1769 PSTAIGASSSSL

-1788 DPTVASTA
+1788 DPAVATTA
-1796 SLGLGYSQSEMAQLG
+1796 SLGLGYTQSDMAQLG
-1811 YPEGVSS
+1811 YPAGVSS
-1818 SANGTPNQQGDR
+1818 SANGTPTQQGDR
-1830 THGGPGE
+1830 RLSGPGE
-1837 SLWGLGEGTPN
+1837 SLWGLGGGTPN
-1848 SQGGTTPG
+1848 SQGGATPG
-1856 SVSHSGLTQS
+1856 SVSHSGLTQG
-1866 GERERTGTSGGSTP
+1866 GERERTGTPGGSTP

-1892 ESLGAGMAIASSHR
+1892 ESLGAGMAVPSVATR
-1906 RCSIARPMLP
+1906 GGSIARPMLP
-1916 IHEGTGGSRGGAAN
+1916 IHGGTGGSRGVEAS
-1930 VHPLSDGGYGCIGA
+1930 VHPLSGGGYGCLGA
-1944 MPGQMD
+1944 MPGQM
-1950 GGMGRGSIGPMGM
+1950 GMGRGGM

-1976 PPGGPWPRPGGQDY
+1976 PQGGLWPRPGGGPERPDGGGPCGPSWGYPKGREEGQDY
-1990 YSDYKYSHNYSP
+1990 YSDYTYSHNYSP